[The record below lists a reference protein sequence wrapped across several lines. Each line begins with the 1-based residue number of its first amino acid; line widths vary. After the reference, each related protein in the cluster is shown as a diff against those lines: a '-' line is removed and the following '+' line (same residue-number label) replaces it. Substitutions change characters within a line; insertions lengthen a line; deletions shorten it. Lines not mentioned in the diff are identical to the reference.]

1 MLGIGTAVALSPVA
15 RRVSRTRSLGLGT
28 SRVIEAGSLVVGAL
42 AILAMVTLHQDFA
55 GASGDVAASVRVS
68 GQSLL
73 AVHDGSLPFGP
84 GFMAVANAVLL
95 DSMMYESRLVP
106 RGIPALGLIGAAL
119 SRRRSRR
126 ACADDEA
133 EADLRRLVGEGVR
146 HRGTSGCRRRA
157 ALKAMWRGWTPR
169 WRRVPL
175 PVEHAAATDGVRRLR
190 PRRGRRG
197 RQPGRPIFLTR
208 GVARLEP

>member
-1 MLGIGTAVALSPVA
+1 MHREPRPRRRAAYEIEVSGHLDERGTSWSDVLTDVLGIGTAVAFSPVA
-15 RRVSRTRSLGLGT
+15 RRVSRTRSLGLVT
-28 SRVIEAGSLVVGAL
+28 SRVIEA
-42 AILAMVTLHQDFA
+42 
-55 GASGDVAASVRVS
+55 
-68 GQSLL
+68 
-73 AVHDGSLPFGP
+73 GSLPFGP
-84 GFMAVANAVLL
+84 GFMAVANAVLPG
-95 DSMMYESRLVP
+95 SMMYESRLVP
-106 RGIPALGLIGAAL
+106 RGTPALGLIGAAL

-133 EADLRRLVGEGVR
+133 DADLRRLVGEGVR

-175 PVEHAAATDGVRRLR
+175 PVEHAVATDGVRRLR

-197 RQPGRPIFLTR
+197 RQPGRSIFLTR